1 MTTELGTYDK
11 LLQAFAQSIRDLLVT
26 EGVDC
31 GGEVFR
37 RLRVCIGQESVSFA
51 GMISKEVRD
60 KVRTPEFGELLQVLR
75 RWFPDTAW
83 PIAFE
88 LAFKGQDMEPRLN
101 KLSFAGAAMRDG
113 VLHRGDRLAAS
124 GAPFDG
130 YEVRGLGKVYE
141 AAEIL
146 CELFPASGTPVM
158 SWSMVDS
165 SRYETKF
172 HKLGIHARSADEA
185 ILKWLFSKHGFD
197 TVAAACRSGK
207 VSHLERLS
215 HISFVAQTVHDLDV
229 FPRGLP
235 LDAGGDMAALQR
247 RVAAR
252 VATAPVA

>member
-1 MTTELGTYDK
+1 MTTELGAYDK
-11 LLQAFAQSIRDLLVT
+11 LLQAFAHSIRDLLVA

-37 RLRVCIGQESVSFA
+37 RLRVCIGQESVSFT
-51 GMISKEVRD
+51 GFIYKEVRD
-60 KVRTPEFGELLQVLR
+60 KVRTAEFGELLQVLR

-83 PIAFE
+83 PIDFE
-88 LAFKGQDMEPRLN
+88 LAFKGQAMEPRLN

-130 YEVRGLGKVYE
+130 YEVRGLGKVCE

-146 CELFPASGTPVM
+146 CELFPASGTPIM
-158 SWSMVDS
+158 AWSMVDS
-165 SRYETKF
+165 SLYETKI
-172 HKLGIHARSADEA
+172 HKLGIHARSAEEA

-197 TVAAACRSGK
+197 VVAAACRSGK
-207 VSHLERLS
+207 VVHLARLS
-215 HISFVAQTVHDLDV
+215 NINFVAQPVHGLEV
-229 FPRGLP
+229 SPRGLP
-235 LDAGGDMAALQR
+235 LDASHDMAALQQ
-247 RVAAR
+247 RVSAR